1 MNAQEMA
8 IDIPGRSA
16 MALGLLVQVIDD
28 PRAKSR
34 ERLQAARMLK
44 TCLLWLNRLVEAQQT
59 SPDVRKDI
67 IEVLRSYRRSS
78 SLQKR

>member
-44 TCLLWLNRLVEAQQT
+44 TCLLRLNRLVEAQQT

>member
-1 MNAQEMA
+1 MNAHEMV

-16 MALGLLVQVIDD
+16 VALDLLVQVMDD

-44 TCLLWLNRLVEAQQT
+44 ACLLWLDRLVEAQQT
-59 SPDVRKDI
+59 SPDLRRDI
-67 IEVLRSYRRSS
+67 IEVLRAYRRS
-78 SLQKR
+78 